1 MNHILFQKVSDDVFY
16 YRYLSTMKHQAR
28 GTGQNATLE
37 YAFFI
42 LIGIFRAPKWKENH
56 PERLKKVYR
65 NFRNES

>member
-1 MNHILFQKVSDDVFY
+1 
-16 YRYLSTMKHQAR
+16 MKHQAR

-37 YAFFI
+37 YVFFI
-42 LIGIFRAPKWKENH
+42 LIGVFGTPKWKENH